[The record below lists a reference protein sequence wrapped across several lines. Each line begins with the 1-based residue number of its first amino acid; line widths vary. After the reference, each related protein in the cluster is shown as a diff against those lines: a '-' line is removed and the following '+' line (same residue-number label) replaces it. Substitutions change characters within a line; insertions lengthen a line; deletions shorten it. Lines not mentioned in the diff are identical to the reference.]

1 MKANTYYLFDNEKQ
15 VARSGSLENLLNKS
29 IPTTN
34 GKIYYNG
41 VLMWVKHPT
50 KEDIK

>member
-1 MKANTYYLFDNEKQ
+1 MKQNTYYLFDNEKQ
-15 VARSGSLENLLNKS
+15 VAHSVSIEKLLNKS
-29 IPTTN
+29 ISTTN